1 MEGTLSV
8 CDVGDGSCSDPA
20 AGIADPGGMPV
31 VGAPRRVKALC
42 AELIACCSTPEEF
55 A

>member
-8 CDVGDGSCSDPA
+8 RDVGDGSCSDPA
-20 AGIADPGGMPV
+20 ARTAALAACRWWGHLGES
-31 VGAPRRVKALC
+31 KAVC
-42 AELIACCSTPEEF
+42 GELIACCSTPEEF